1 MERLKRMSVF
11 AKVVEHG
18 SFTAAA
24 RQLQMSVSSISQT
37 VSRLENELQVKLLNR
52 STRSIGLT
60 EAGKIYYQGCRK
72 MLYEVQEVHE
82 QLDAFNNTPT
92 GTLRIGSSSTM
103 AQNVLA
109 EMTVDMLREYP
120 GLTVNLVTG
129 IPAPDLIADGLD
141 LVIRVGALQDSG
153 LFSRKLGAMPMIIC
167 AAKSYLA
174 QYGVPENPGDLTRHS
189 WLAYSVLP
197 DNEFELIAPQ
207 GLAIRLAPE
216 GRFTT
221 NDPMTLTRWISAG
234 AGIAYVPLMWVIDQ
248 VNRGELETLLPH
260 YQSDPRPVYAL
271 YTEKDK
277 LPLKVQVCINYL
289 AEYFNKF
296 ALIYQNMREG
306 KGGIEER

>member
-37 VSRLENELQVKLLNR
+37 VSRLEDELQVKLLNR

-72 MLYEVQEVHE
+72 MLHEVQDVHE
-82 QLDAFNNTPT
+82 QLYAFNNTPT

-109 EMTVDMLREYP
+109 GMTADMLKEYP

-141 LVIRVGALQDSG
+141 LVIRVGTLQDSS
-153 LFSRKLGAMPMIIC
+153 LFSRKLGAMPMVVC
-167 AAKSYLA
+167 AAKSYLV
-174 QYGVPENPGDLTRHS
+174 QYDAPEKPADLANHT
-189 WLAYSVLP
+189 WLTYSVRP
-197 DNEFELIAPQ
+197 DNEFELIAPE
-207 GLAIRLAPE
+207 GISTRLTPE
-216 GRFTT
+216 GRFIT

-248 VNRGELETLLPH
+248 VNRGELEILLPR

-289 AEYFNKF
+289 TEYFVNVAK
-296 ALIYQNMREG
+296 LYQDMRGQSGSLVEG
-306 KGGIEER
+306 

>member
-1 MERLKRMSVF
+1 MERLKSMAVF
-11 AKVVEHG
+11 ARVVEQG
-18 SFTAAA
+18 SFTSTA
-24 RQLQMSVSSISQT
+24 RQLQMSVSAISQT

-72 MLYEVQEVHE
+72 MLYEAREVHE
-82 QLDAFNNTPT
+82 QLYAFNNTPI

-109 EMTVDMLREYP
+109 AMTAEMLREYP

-141 LVIRVGALQDSG
+141 LVIRVGALQDSS
-153 LFSRKLGAMPMIIC
+153 LFSRRLGSMPMVVC

-174 QYGVPENPGDLTRHS
+174 QYGIPEKPADLTNHA
-189 WLAYSVLP
+189 WLAYSVRP
-197 DNEFELIAPQ
+197 DNEFELVAPE
-207 GLAIRLAPE
+207 GLTSRLHPE
-216 GRFTT
+216 GRFVT
-221 NDPMTLTRWISAG
+221 NDPMTLTRWLSAG
-234 AGIAYVPLMWVIDQ
+234 AGIAYVPLMWVIDGID
-248 VNRGELETLLPH
+248 RGELEILFPR

-277 LPLKVQVCINYL
+277 LPLKVEVCINYL
-289 AEYFNKF
+289 TDYFVKV
-296 ALIYQNMREG
+296 AQLYQSMHGRNGHRG
-306 KGGIEER
+306 